1 MQVFATV
8 HRVWSNEQRALFL
21 FWLYLG
27 FNDYLTIRYKY
38 SATET
43 PDHCTH
49 KLQNMLSWALEY
61 FHAKHSKKILIKMS
75 FLKTS
80 SVWVF
85 CYWSWEQ
92 SSICGLGSSAV
103 GVSSLVGEAGTIG
116 EAAIWWKR
124 HRPGHHGVGRRTYY
138 SPQLYRDLTPDE
150 SLYFGK
156 LSFLSKMD
164 PTLWSLFAPF
174 LSETRPKLS
183 YWYRKAGLE

>member
-38 SATET
+38 SAAKT

-92 SSICGLGSSAV
+92 SSICGFGSSAV

-116 EAAIWWKR
+116 EAGNMVEKAPAWASRGGKENLI
-124 HRPGHHGVGRRTYY
+124 
-138 SPQLYRDLTPDE
+138 LTPTLPWSNPGWVPLLWE
-150 SLYFGK
+150 AQ
-156 LSFLSKMD
+156 FLI
-164 PTLWSLFAPF
+164 
-174 LSETRPKLS
+174 
-183 YWYRKAGLE
+183 